1 MCCGLYD
8 AGMFTKMEMHVLGT
22 LDWTIGPTTV
32 EFSQLMVAEA
42 AYLCEIA
49 LYHRDFVST
58 KPSVMAKPI
67 NKHTTNIFKA
77 PQKGHSAMEFDGYS
91 TPPITS
97 DSNSL
102 MSNHNMAKESYGL
115 PPQRWVTSIPP
126 NHAAVCGPSQY
137 VGCSNQHG
145 MNQYALHD
153 YWIDDSTLNVYP
165 CTPPWLLRSFTNSC
179 RTQSIARA
187 DL

>member
-1 MCCGLYD
+1 MGLSGWDETENFTLNTLACYLRQPSPTL
-8 AGMFTKMEMHVLGT
+8 AGKYSTTGFSRVLQK
-22 LDWTIGPTTV
+22 LA
-32 EFSQLMVAEA
+32 EFVAEQA
-42 AYLCEIA
+42 EIA
-49 LYHRDFVST
+49 RPAANPAT
-58 KPSVMAKPI
+58 PPAKPI

-102 MSNHNMAKESYGL
+102 MSNYNMAKESYGL

-145 MNQYALHD
+145 MNQ
-153 YWIDDSTLNVYP
+153 
-165 CTPPWLLRSFTNSC
+165 
-179 RTQSIARA
+179 
-187 DL
+187 